1 MEQKALFNIPYGVFI
16 LGANSD
22 GKINACVTNTCI
34 QVASD
39 PVRIAISVLNRN
51 LTCQMIKKSGTFSL
65 SILDKD
71 CTFETIKHF
80 GFQSGKDLNK
90 FESFPF
96 LKDENGNPYLKN
108 QICTLICAKVLSA
121 QDLGTHTLFVAEIQD
136 AKVMSSKE
144 PITYSDYQ
152 NKIKPKPEAESGK
165 KIVGWRCK
173 ICGYEHDEPEL
184 PEDFLCPLCM
194 HPVDDFEPI
203 YE

>member
-16 LGANSD
+16 LGSNSD

-80 GFQSGKDLNK
+80 GFQSGNDLNK

-108 QICTLICAKVLSA
+108 QICTLICAKVLSV
-121 QDLGTHTLFVAEIQD
+121 QDLGSHTLFIAEVQD
-136 AKVMSSKE
+136 AKLMSSKE

-152 NKIKPKPEAESGK
+152 NKIKPKPEAEAGK

-173 ICGYEHDEPEL
+173 ICGYEHDGLEL
-184 PEDFLCPLCM
+184 PEDFVCPLCM

-203 YE
+203 YG